1 VHGGSYLTDQ
11 SVTYRNRV
19 SQPASTPTPAS
30 PRWQRRPEDRPDEI
44 LDAAFDV
51 FGEQGFARTRLE
63 EVAQRAGVSK
73 GTLYLYFDSK
83 ETLFREMVRAKI
95 VAALR
100 EGEAFVEEFKGNS
113 RDLLVA
119 FLRRMYRV
127 LREQNLS
134 RISRLVQA
142 ELVSFPE
149 LAHFYTQEVILPA
162 RRLMEA
168 IIERGIAS
176 GEFRETPLGFA
187 SRAVP
192 MLLIHATQTQCF
204 LQRFDPEAL
213 SDEDTLDGV
222 IDFCLSGVLAR
233 PELQR

>member
-1 VHGGSYLTDQ
+1 MSEHTDNP
-11 SVTYRNRV
+11 S
-19 SQPASTPTPAS
+19 ASPPTSAP
-30 PRWQRRPEDRPDEI
+30 PRWQRRPEARPEEI

-63 EVAQRAGVSK
+63 DVAQRAGVSK

-83 ETLFREMVRAKI
+83 ETLFREMVRARA

-100 EGEAFVEEFKGNS
+100 EGEAFVAGFQGS
-113 RDLLVA
+113 HRDLLVA
-119 FLRRMYRV
+119 FLQRMYRV

-134 RISRLVQA
+134 WISRLVQA

-162 RRLMEA
+162 RRLVET
-168 IIERGIAS
+168 ILERGVAS
-176 GEFRETPLGFA
+176 GEFRPTPLGFA

-204 LQRFDPEAL
+204 FQRFDPEAL
-213 SDEDTLDGV
+213 SDEDTLAGV
-222 IDFCLSGVLAR
+222 IDFCLHGVLAR
-233 PELQR
+233 PEPRR